1 MPDVIS
7 ELSSIILFCE
17 SVISELYFEVSI
29 EFENTSLFENLDVSF
44 LKSIVL
50 SFIIICESVNLSIL

>member
-1 MPDVIS
+1 MSDIIS
-7 ELSSIILFCE
+7 ELSFIILFCE

-50 SFIIICESVNLSIL
+50 SFIIICVSVNLSIL